1 LVREGKVQGTYG
13 KITTSAMASTL
24 LQTYLADV
32 DREHF
37 VVLFLD
43 RKNQVTGINT
53 VSIGSLTASIVH
65 PREVF
70 KPAILANAAAVIL
83 CHNHPSG
90 SPFPSNEDRI
100 LTARLVAAGKL
111 LGINVLDHIILG
123 NESQRYFSFADEGL
137 LR

>member
-1 LVREGKVQGTYG
+1 MSVQGTYG
-13 KITTSAMASTL
+13 KITSSATASAL
-24 LQTYLADV
+24 LQEYLDGV

-37 VVLFLD
+37 VILMLD
-43 RKNQVTGINT
+43 RKNQVIGINT

-70 KPAILANAAAVIL
+70 KPAILGNAAAVIL

-90 SPFPSNEDRI
+90 SPFPSSEDRV

-111 LGINVLDHIILG
+111 LGINVLDHIIVG
-123 NESQRYFSFADEGL
+123 DGSQKFFSFADEGVL
-137 LR
+137 